1 LCQTSDGFPAEPPNS
16 VHLSPLLVRHFAS
29 MTFRTLLPRSL
40 ALAALTL
47 LPAISWLTPAWAGD
61 PFRTQ
66 NPRNIGDQT
75 EAAFFAIFRD
85 GNYPLAQTYLEKA
98 LQSEPW
104 EPLAHAM
111 RASLAYDAADFSTMK
126 TYADKTVSAANNLKG
141 SDPLRGNLYLA
152 VGEFLQGAYFLK
164 QGNFLEAVGK
174 TGKIFEY
181 VDAASEISPND
192 PELNLL
198 RGYLD
203 LFLSKYSPF
212 SQSDQVILRFEQYAS
227 PDYLKNR
234 ALATTYRDLKQY
246 DKAMNYLNLA
256 IAETPD
262 NPELQY
268 LKGQLLRL
276 QGRQGKNLA
285 QLQTAQSYFV
295 LAIQKQDQLS
305 NAVRV
310 QVNHENMVV
319 ADEIQKLQA
328 NPNLREF

>member
-1 LCQTSDGFPAEPPNS
+1 
-16 VHLSPLLVRHFAS
+16 
-29 MTFRTLLPRSL
+29 MIFRQLLPRSL
-40 ALAALTL
+40 ALVTMTL
-47 LPAISWLTPAWAGD
+47 LSGFLGLNPAWAGD

-66 NPRNIGDQT
+66 NPRNIGDRT

-85 GNYPLAQTYLEKA
+85 GNYPLAQAYLVEA
-98 LQSEPW
+98 IQSEPW
-104 EPLAHAM
+104 EPLAYAM
-111 RASLAYDAADFSTMK
+111 RASLAYDAADFNAMK
-126 TYADKTVSAANNLKG
+126 TYADKTIVAANDLKG
-141 SDPLRGNLYLA
+141 RDPLRGNLYLA

-164 QGNFLEAVGK
+164 QGNFIEAVGK

-212 SQSDQVILRFEQYAS
+212 SQSDQVITRFEQYAS

-234 ALATTYRDLKQY
+234 ALSTTYRDLKQY

-268 LKGQLLRL
+268 LKGQLLRI
-276 QGRQGKNLA
+276 QGRQSKNLA
-285 QLQTAQSYFV
+285 QLQEAQSYFA

-328 NPNLREF
+328 NPNLQEF